1 MKLNSKLTWGLA
13 WAGLA
18 VVVAVPSADMLTGKM
33 GANTAAVITSTTDP
47 VVAPVAVETAIAAP
61 SSSIEPAAPVLKT
74 AAVTTKVTKTGVTI
88 VPAGTDISAA
98 GDPVDKLLKSGKPMP
113 DYISD
118 DSTTATAAPAK
129 PAAPVVTGNEVTQV
143 AAIDPVAP
151 VVAPVPFPSLARPKI
166 TATKPVVAARP
177 DAPVVIVDE
186 PQQQAAVDAPDVA
199 PLPPAGI
206 ADDNAASWR
215 QARLNRYLERHGLVD
230 DSGDSTASVTVQ
242 KPSSNYD
249 ADGFYLN
256 EGPNAANDRSARR
269 RARIDRMFGDD
280 DSDYADDGSTS
291 FDLF

>member
-18 VVVAVPSADMLTGKM
+18 VIVAVPSADMLTGRM

-47 VVAPVAVETAIAAP
+47 VVAPAEAAAP
-61 SSSIEPAAPVLKT
+61 SASVEPAAPVLKT
-74 AAVTTKVTKTGVTI
+74 AAVTTKVTRTGVTI

-98 GDPVDKLLKSGKPMP
+98 GDPVDKLLNSGKPLP

-118 DSTTATAAPAK
+118 GTTATAAPAK
-129 PAAPVVTGNEVTQV
+129 PAAPVVTKSDTTQV

-151 VVAPVPFPSLARPKI
+151 VVAPVPFPSLARPKP
-166 TATKPVVAARP
+166 AAPRPVVATRP
-177 DAPVVIVDE
+177 DTPVVIVDE
-186 PQQQAAVDAPDVA
+186 SRQQAEVDAPDVA

-215 QARLNRYLERHGLVD
+215 QARLNRYLERHGLID
-230 DSGDSTASVTVQ
+230 GSGGSTASVTVQ
-242 KPSSNYD
+242 KPSSDYD
-249 ADGFYLN
+249 PDGFYLN
-256 EGPNAANDRSARR
+256 EGPNGANDRAARR
-269 RARIDRMFGDD
+269 RARIDQMFGDD